1 MRYGRG
7 TLIPEPAAQVVLT
20 PELLTTPRPFLAG
33 TPLEFMQISRIPAV
47 EPFGCWRD

>member
-7 TLIPEPAAQVVLT
+7 TLIPEPDAQFVPT
-20 PELLTTPRPFLAG
+20 PELLTPHPRSRQH
-33 TPLEFMQISRIPAV
+33 PLEFMQISRIPAL